1 MFKVKAITHH
11 APDFLK
17 AAYKHGNIIDL
28 MNHERFI
35 DIGEAYITYAAPKS
49 FRVYKMGKDRVP
61 RYCGQYDSIMRAAFY
76 ARLNR

>member
-17 AAYKHGNIIDL
+17 QAYKHGNIIDL

-35 DIGEAYITYAAPKS
+35 NEGETYITYAPPKA
-49 FRVYKMGKDRVP
+49 FRVYKMGQNRVP
-61 RYCGQYDSIMRAAFY
+61 RYCGQYDTIMRAAFH